1 MWQTFLFGMHWRHGK
16 EMYYDEIS
24 VGSKEDAAAYFNEH
38 KRDDV
43 FLVRV
48 ELIGPDDGG
57 VREPAHPSVSP
68 FSPLMARRKLDRDE
82 DAK

>member
-1 MWQTFLFGMHWRHGK
+1 MWQTFLFGIHWRYGK

-24 VGSKEDAAAYFNEH
+24 ADLKEEAAAYFNEH

-57 VREPAHPSVSP
+57 VREPANPRLAP
-68 FSPLMARRKLDRDE
+68 FSPLIARRRLDRDE
-82 DAK
+82 DAR